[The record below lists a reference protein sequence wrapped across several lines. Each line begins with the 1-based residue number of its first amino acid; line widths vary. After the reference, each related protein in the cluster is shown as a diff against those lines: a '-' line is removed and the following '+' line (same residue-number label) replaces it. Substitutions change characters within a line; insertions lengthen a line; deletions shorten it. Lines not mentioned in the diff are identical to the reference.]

1 MNAAAWVITR
11 LVRIDARRPASWCVA
26 GVAAASAA
34 ALASDVRPVAA
45 VGCGLLLGA
54 AAIGGLAREA
64 AVADFIR
71 ARIAARLVWPIV
83 GSIAGLGLAGSL
95 SGDGQATVRAATALL
110 TGGVAAAGIA
120 LATRSPV
127 GRGGPMPSLVTN
139 DAVAGQSSLVGRSWI
154 DAVAMAS
161 TLVAMAV
168 CFFLAPEAAGWY
180 AVLAA
185 SWFTLLAV
193 PVATLAGG
201 DETARRALLAASP
214 GSPRMPGTAARGL
227 RMLVAYAAVLAW
239 PAAVAAVVARGLGP
253 AAEGSM
259 AAIVTIAALLAVA
272 AAAVAAAAWCRW
284 RDDSPLTTAALA
296 HALAVA
302 VIARVA

>member
-1 MNAAAWVITR
+1 VIAAAGVIAR

-54 AAIGGLAREA
+54 AAIGGLARDA
-64 AVADFIR
+64 AVAELIQ
-71 ARIAARLVWPIV
+71 ARIAARLVWPILGGMV
-83 GSIAGLGLAGSL
+83 GLGLAGSL
-95 SGDGQATVRAATALL
+95 SGAGPAIVRAAMALM
-110 TGGVAAAGIA
+110 TGGVAATGVA
-120 LATRSPV
+120 LAMRSPV
-127 GRGGPMPSLVTN
+127 GRGGPMAALGRN
-139 DAVAGQSSLVGRSWI
+139 DAVTGQAPLVGRSWI

-168 CFFLAPEAAGWY
+168 CFFLVPEAAGWY

-201 DETARRALLAASP
+201 DETARGALLAASAGGPRLP
-214 GSPRMPGTAARGL
+214 GSAARSL

-239 PAAVAAVVARGLGP
+239 PAAVAAVVTRGSGP
-253 AAEGSM
+253 AAEGSV
-259 AAIVTIAALLAVA
+259 AAIAAIAVLLAVA
-272 AAAVAAAAWCRW
+272 AAAVAMAAWRRW
-284 RDDSPLTTAALA
+284 GDDTPLTTVALA
-296 HALAVA
+296 HALAAA

>member
-1 MNAAAWVITR
+1 VNAAAGVITR
-11 LVRIDARRPASWCVA
+11 LMRIDARRPASWCVA
-26 GVAAASAA
+26 GVTAAAAA

-71 ARIAARLVWPIV
+71 ARIAARLVWPIIGGMV
-83 GSIAGLGLAGSL
+83 GLGLAGFL
-95 SGDGQATVRAATALL
+95 SGDGQATVRAAMALM

-120 LATRSPV
+120 LATRSLV
-127 GRGGPMPSLVTN
+127 GRGGSMAATGMN
-139 DAVAGQSSLVGRSWI
+139 DPVAGQSLVGRSWI

-214 GSPRMPGTAARGL
+214 GGPRLPGTAARSL

-239 PAAVAAVVARGLGP
+239 PAAVAAVVTRGSGP
-253 AAEGSM
+253 AAEGSV
-259 AAIVTIAALLAVA
+259 AAIVAIAALLAVA
-272 AAAVAAAAWCRW
+272 AAGVAAATWWRW
-284 RDDSPLTTAALA
+284 RDDSPLTTVALA

-302 VIARVA
+302 AVARVA